1 MERRKNLFE
10 LAVSFVSEP
19 SHTTAPTS
27 FVDCKT
33 DEVYLAAV
41 EQSEELT
48 ATSSVRQ
55 RLYTLKN

>member
-1 MERRKNLFE
+1 VERRKNMFK

-19 SHTTAPTS
+19 FHITAPIS

-33 DEVYLAAV
+33 DEVPLTADD
-41 EQSEELT
+41 QSEELT